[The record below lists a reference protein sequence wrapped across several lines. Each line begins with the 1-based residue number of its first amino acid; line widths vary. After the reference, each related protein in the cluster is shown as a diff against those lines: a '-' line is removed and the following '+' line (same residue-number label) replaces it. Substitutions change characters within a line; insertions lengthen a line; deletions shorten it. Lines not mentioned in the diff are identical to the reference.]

1 MLLIR
6 LKSEEGV
13 VWLDRLGVMMGSY
26 VLSCFSLVRSAGH
39 NYHCKM
45 PVLSNSRTPG
55 TLSSL
60 AALLFPPSTGR
71 FGVLRV
77 WSLPQWLAAALGKEK
92 KNAHPLGNWQLIAIN
107 FP

>member
-13 VWLDRLGVMMGSY
+13 VWLDRLGVMTGSC

-39 NYHCKM
+39 DYHCKT

-55 TLSSL
+55 TLSSF

-71 FGVLRV
+71 SGTIEGVEPASVAGCGLRKGEEECS
-77 WSLPQWLAAALGKEK
+77 SLG
-92 KNAHPLGNWQLIAIN
+92 
-107 FP
+107 